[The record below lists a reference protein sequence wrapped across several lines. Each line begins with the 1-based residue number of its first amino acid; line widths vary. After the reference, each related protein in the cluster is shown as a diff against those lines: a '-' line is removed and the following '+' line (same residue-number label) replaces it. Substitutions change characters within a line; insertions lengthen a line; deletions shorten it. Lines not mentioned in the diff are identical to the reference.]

1 MTAEPSV
8 SAGWYR
14 DPAGRYEERWWNGAT
29 WTGHVRGPLT
39 LNTASL
45 VPSPAPRPDE
55 PPTDP
60 VGVPLSMMTQAPPV
74 DPRAPSSATAPRA
87 AAPAPRAGASSHASP
102 LLRWATPVLV
112 CVYGGAVLVALGA
125 FLPWVKAEAGVFSAT
140 KSGIEGDGVFTLLLA
155 VVIVVCF
162 TLIKSPRAAG
172 IAALSLGAATG
183 VVAAY
188 ELFDIS
194 SKAEAISTGLDV
206 SASPGVG
213 LLLTGLAACAIVVGA
228 ALALGEDNTG

>member
-1 MTAEPSV
+1 MTADTSV
-8 SAGWYR
+8 GAGWYR
-14 DPAGRYEERWWNGAT
+14 DPAGRYQQRWWNGAT

-39 LNTASL
+39 LETASL
-45 VPSPAPRPDE
+45 APALAPQPDE

-74 DPRAPSSATAPRA
+74 DPRAPSSA
-87 AAPAPRAGASSHASP
+87 PRAGASSHASP
-102 LLRWATPVLV
+102 LLRWATPVLL
-112 CVYGGAVLVALGA
+112 CVYGGAALVALGA

-172 IAALSLGAATG
+172 ITALSLGAATG
-183 VVAAY
+183 VVTAY

-228 ALALGEDNTG
+228 ALALGEDTTD